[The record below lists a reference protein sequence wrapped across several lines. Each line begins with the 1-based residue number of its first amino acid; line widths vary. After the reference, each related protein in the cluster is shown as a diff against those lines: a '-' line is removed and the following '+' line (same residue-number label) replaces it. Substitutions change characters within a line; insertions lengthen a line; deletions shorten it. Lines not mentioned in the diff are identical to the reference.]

1 MFTGRHLK
9 AITAW
14 IASFALLMSALVPA
28 LSHAF
33 LADVPGNWVE
43 VCSVTGAKLV
53 QADAGNPNA
62 ASSGKAAPG
71 APEGH
76 AFKHCPYCASHAD
89 LISLPPAD
97 SSGMRLITLGQHVPE
112 LFLAAPRPLFA
123 WASARP
129 RAPPLNT

>member
-1 MFTGRHLK
+1 MLIGRHPK
-9 AITAW
+9 ALTAW
-14 IASFALLMSALVPA
+14 IASFAILLSALLPT

-33 LADVPGNWVE
+33 LSDVPGSWVE

-53 QADAGNPNA
+53 QADAGDQSA
-62 ASSGKAAPG
+62 ATGGTSAPS
-71 APEGH
+71 ADVH
-76 AFKHCPYCASHAD
+76 AIKHCPYCACHVD
-89 LISLPPAD
+89 LISVPSAD
-97 SSGMRLITLGQHVPE
+97 GAGLRMANLGQHVPE

>member
-1 MFTGRHLK
+1 MLTGRHHK
-9 AITAW
+9 ALTAW
-14 IASFALLMSALVPA
+14 IASFAILLSALLPT

-33 LADVPGNWVE
+33 LSDAPGSWVE

-53 QADAGNPNA
+53 QADAGA
-62 ASSGKAAPG
+62 ASASTSGTSAPSG
-71 APEGH
+71 DVHGI
-76 AFKHCPYCASHAD
+76 KHCPYCAFHVD

-97 SSGMRLITLGQHVPE
+97 GAGLRMASLGQHVPE

-129 RAPPLNT
+129 RAPPLST

>member
-1 MFTGRHLK
+1 MLTGRHHK
-9 AITAW
+9 ALTEW
-14 IASFALLMSALVPA
+14 IASFAILLSALLPT

-33 LADVPGNWVE
+33 LSDAPGDWVE

-53 QADAGNPNA
+53 QAGGGEPSA
-62 ASSGKAAPG
+62 ATGGTSAPSGDV
-71 APEGH
+71 H
-76 AFKHCPYCASHAD
+76 AIKHCPYCAFHVD

-97 SSGMRLITLGQHVPE
+97 GAGLRMASLGQHVPE